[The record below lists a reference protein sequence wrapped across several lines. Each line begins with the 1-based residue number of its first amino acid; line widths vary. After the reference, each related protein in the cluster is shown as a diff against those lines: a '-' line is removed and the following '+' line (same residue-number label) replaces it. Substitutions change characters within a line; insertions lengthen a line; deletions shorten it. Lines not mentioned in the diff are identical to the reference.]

1 MAVHGTI
8 PEFTGKDWLSYQ
20 ERIGFYFEAN
30 DIACDSLTKTTKRRA
45 ILLSVIGSD
54 TYTLL
59 RCLAAPKYPSD
70 LSYVELCKLLA
81 DPIPFYKDTI
91 FIPHSGGKDRV

>member
-30 DIACDSLTKTTKRRA
+30 DIACDSVTKTTKRRA

-59 RCLAAPKYPSD
+59 RSLANYWLTIFSPS
-70 LSYVELCKLLA
+70 
-81 DPIPFYKDTI
+81 PIPFYKDTI
-91 FIPHSGGKDRV
+91 FILHSGGKDRV